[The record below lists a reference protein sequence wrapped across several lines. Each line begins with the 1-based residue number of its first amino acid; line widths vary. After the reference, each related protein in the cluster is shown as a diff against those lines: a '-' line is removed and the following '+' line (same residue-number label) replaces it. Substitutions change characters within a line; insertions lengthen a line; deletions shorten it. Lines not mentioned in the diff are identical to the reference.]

1 MRAMTDLSAWGLI
14 GHEWAVRLLVGRLQT
29 ARLGHAYLFTGPRGI
44 GKTTLALTFA
54 RALNCTGDV
63 PPCGVCRACDLT
75 ARGIH
80 PDVHTLSSE
89 EPGGVIKI
97 EAVRDLQRSVSL
109 QPLEGRYRV
118 AMIYGAEGFSPGA
131 ADALLKTLEEPPP
144 SLKLLLMAEVAEGL
158 PPTIVSRCQVIA
170 LRPVATAQ
178 IEAAL
183 IRWGM
188 EAERATLLARLSG
201 GRPGWAIRAATDE
214 SVLVRR
220 EASLDEL
227 DAALRANRAGRFAYA
242 EQLARDKEHCTE
254 TLEVWETHW
263 RDVMLLAE
271 GSEAP
276 IVNADRLEALEA
288 LAGRVGPDVAR
299 RALEAVREAADQL
312 GHYANI
318 RLALEV
324 MLLSTPFL

>member
-1 MRAMTDLSAWGLI
+1 
-14 GHEWAVRLLVGRLQT
+14 
-29 ARLGHAYLFTGPRGI
+29 
-44 GKTTLALTFA
+44 
-54 RALNCTGDV
+54 
-63 PPCGVCRACDLT
+63 
-75 ARGIH
+75 
-80 PDVHTLSSE
+80 
-89 EPGGVIKI
+89 
-97 EAVRDLQRSVSL
+97 
-109 QPLEGRYRV
+109 
-118 AMIYGAEGFSPGA
+118 
-131 ADALLKTLEEPPP
+131 
-144 SLKLLLMAEVAEGL
+144 VAEGL